1 MDRISEI
8 FERWEN
14 QLEMPEYEEIWF
26 MFEQIKQ
33 ISAERDLLVLND
45 IPYLVETIK
54 KVSAERDAAIAD
66 LNSIRQMTQRK
77 CFVCKYADTDF
88 GDVRSICD
96 GCGYNDH
103 NNWQRRGL
111 PDSTAEAK

>member
-66 LNSIRQMTQRK
+66 LKQTQVFANSCAFCVHNRSLEFCPNSPK
-77 CFVCKYADTDF
+77 
-88 GDVRSICD
+88 GDGNKENCWEYRS
-96 GCGYNDH
+96 
-103 NNWQRRGL
+103 L
-111 PDSTAEAK
+111 PDSTAEGK